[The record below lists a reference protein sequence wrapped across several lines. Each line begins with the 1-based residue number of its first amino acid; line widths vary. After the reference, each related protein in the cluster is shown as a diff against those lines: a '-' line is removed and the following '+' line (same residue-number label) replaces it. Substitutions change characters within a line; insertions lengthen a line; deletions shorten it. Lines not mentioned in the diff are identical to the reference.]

1 MARRG
6 LEEQEAHAGTT
17 ARVLVID
24 DDEHILALLGEVLG
38 MEGYEVVGAIDGI
51 DAIGALRRSRPDV
64 ILLDLM
70 MPRVSGWGFTE
81 RYARE
86 PGPHAPIIVL
96 TAVASQVVRMPE
108 QGVARIVPKPFSVDA
123 LLRHVERA
131 VTHRA

>member
-1 MARRG
+1 
-6 LEEQEAHAGTT
+6 
-17 ARVLVID
+17 VVD
-24 DDEHILALLGEVLG
+24 DDEDVRSVLKAALTD
-38 MEGYEVVGAIDGI
+38 EGYEVTTAADGAEAIDSVR
-51 DAIGALRRSRPDV
+51 DRRPDV

-108 QGVARIVPKPFSVDA
+108 QGIARIVPKPFSVDA

-131 VTHRA
+131 VTRR

>member
-1 MARRG
+1 MSDG
-6 LEEQEAHAGTT
+6 PVG
-17 ARVLVID
+17 RVLVVD
-24 DDEHILALLGEVLG
+24 DDEDIRKLLFAALSEA
-38 MEGYEVVGAIDGI
+38 GYEVAVAADGEEAIQ
-51 DAIGALRRSRPDV
+51 AVRHRRPDL

-96 TAVASQVVRMPE
+96 TAVSGQVLRLPE
-108 QGVARIVPKPFSVDA
+108 HGVTRVLPKPFSVDA

-131 VTHRA
+131 LGGPPKAA

>member
-1 MARRG
+1 MSDG
-6 LEEQEAHAGTT
+6 PVG
-17 ARVLVID
+17 RVLVVD
-24 DDEHILALLGEVLG
+24 DDEDIRKLLFTALSDA
-38 MEGYEVVGAIDGI
+38 GYEVAVAADGAEAID
-51 DAIGALRRSRPDV
+51 AVRHRRPDL

-96 TAVASQVVRMPE
+96 TAVSGQVLRLPE
-108 QGVARIVPKPFSVDA
+108 HGVTRVLPKPFSVDA

-131 VTHRA
+131 LASSPKAA

>member
-1 MARRG
+1 MSDGAIG
-6 LEEQEAHAGTT
+6 
-17 ARVLVID
+17 RVLVVD
-24 DDEHILALLGEVLG
+24 DDQDVRSVLFAALSD
-38 MEGYEVVGAIDGI
+38 EGYEVATAADGEEAIE
-51 DAIGALRRSRPDV
+51 AVRRRRPDV

-108 QGVARIVPKPFSVDA
+108 QGIERVLPKPFSVDSV
-123 LLRHVERA
+123 LRHVERA
-131 VTHRA
+131 LSRRA